1 MGEKPLLGKVALVT
15 GGAQGI
21 GSFIVKRFLEEGAS
35 VIIADIDQDEFKR
48 NFKKDTDNLLFIKAD
63 LTHSDGIDKIYKQVY
78 SKFKK
83 LNILVNNAAILD
95 ATPLKKLTM
104 SHFNHVINNNMN
116 TVLSVTLKFIDMLK
130 SKKEKNKILN
140 ISSIMGLRGSKDS
153 IPYSTAKGGVINLTR
168 CLAVDLAKYN
178 INVNA
183 ICPGFINT
191 RMALLPDGS
200 GHEYETDM
208 FKDVYLKHE
217 RIPLIRTGKSED
229 ISGPA
234 FFLCSKDSDYIT
246 GQMLMV
252 DGGISAIF

>member
-1 MGEKPLLGKVALVT
+1 MEEKSLLGKVALVT

-35 VIIADIDQDEFKR
+35 VIIADIDEDEFKS

-95 ATPLKKLTM
+95 ATPLNKLTM

-116 TVLSVTLKFIDMLK
+116 TVLSVTLKFIDILK

-168 CLAVDLAKYN
+168 CLAVDLAKFN

-217 RIPLIRTGKSED
+217 RIPLIRTGESED

-246 GQMLMV
+246 GQMLLV

>member
-1 MGEKPLLGKVALVT
+1 MNKKPLLNKVALVT

-21 GSFIVKRFLEEGAS
+21 GCSIAKRFLKEGAS
-35 VIIADIDQDEFKR
+35 VIIVDIDDKEYKE
-48 NFKKDTDNLLFIKAD
+48 NFNTKTKNILFLKGD
-63 LTHSDGIDKIYKQVY
+63 LTNAVDINKVYKKIS

-95 ATPLKKLTM
+95 ATPLNKLTL
-104 SHFNHVINNNMN
+104 SRFNHVIDNNLNS
-116 TVLSVTLKFIDMLK
+116 VLSVSLKFINLLK
-130 SKKEKNKILN
+130 SKKVTNKILN
-140 ISSIMGLRGSKDS
+140 ISSIMGVRGSKDS
-153 IPYSTAKGGVINLTR
+153 IPYSTAKGGVVNLTR
-168 CLAVDLAKYN
+168 CLAVDLAKYK

-191 RMALLPDGS
+191 RMAILPDGT

-208 FKDVYLKHE
+208 FRDVYLKHE
-217 RIPLIRTGKSED
+217 RIPLIRTGESKD

-234 FFLCSKDSDYIT
+234 FFLCSADSDYIT
-246 GQMLMV
+246 GQILLV

>member
-1 MGEKPLLGKVALVT
+1 MGEKSLLGKVALVT

-35 VIIADIDQDEFKR
+35 VIIADIDEDEFKS

-116 TVLSVTLKFIDMLK
+116 TVLSVTLKFIDILK

>member
-1 MGEKPLLGKVALVT
+1 MGGKQLSGKIALVT

-21 GSFIVKRFLEEGAS
+21 GSFIAKRFLEEGAS
-35 VIIADIDQDEFKR
+35 VIIADIDEDEFKS
-48 NFKKDTDNLLFIKAD
+48 NFKNKTENLLFIKAD
-63 LTHSDGIDKIYKQVY
+63 LTHSNGIDKIYKQVY

-95 ATPLKKLTM
+95 ATPLNKLTM

-116 TVLSVTLKFIDMLK
+116 TVLSVSLKFIDILK

-168 CLAVDLAKYN
+168 CLAVDLAKFN

-200 GHEYETDM
+200 GHEYETEM

-217 RIPLIRTGKSED
+217 RIPLIRTGISED

-234 FFLCSKDSDYIT
+234 FFLSSKDSDYIT
-246 GQMLMV
+246 GQILLV
-252 DGGISAIF
+252 DGGISATF

>member
-116 TVLSVTLKFIDMLK
+116 TVLSVTLKFIDILK

>member
-116 TVLSVTLKFIDMLK
+116 TVLSVTLKFIDILK

-246 GQMLMV
+246 GQILMV

>member
-21 GSFIVKRFLEEGAS
+21 GSFIVKRLLEEGAY
-35 VIIADIDQDEFKR
+35 VIIADIDEYEFKR

-104 SHFNHVINNNMN
+104 SHFNNVINNNMN
-116 TVLSVTLKFIDMLK
+116 TVLSVSLKFIDILK
-130 SKKEKNKILN
+130 SKKENNKILN

-217 RIPLIRTGKSED
+217 RIPLIRTGESED

-246 GQMLMV
+246 GQMLLV

>member
-1 MGEKPLLGKVALVT
+1 MGIKPLLGKVALVT

-35 VIIADIDQDEFKR
+35 VIIADIDEDEFKS
-48 NFKKDTDNLLFIKAD
+48 NFKKNTENLLFVKAD
-63 LTHSDGIDKIYKQVY
+63 LTNSVCIEKIYKLINN
-78 SKFKK
+78 KFKK

-95 ATPLKKLTM
+95 ATPLNKLTM
-104 SHFNHVINNNMN
+104 SHFNNVINNNMN
-116 TVLSVTLKFIDMLK
+116 TVLSVSLKFIDILK

-168 CLAVDLAKYN
+168 CLAADLAKFN

-200 GHEYETDM
+200 GHEYETEM
-208 FKDVYLKHE
+208 FKDVYIKHE

-246 GQMLMV
+246 GQMLLV

>member
-1 MGEKPLLGKVALVT
+1 MGEKPLWGKVALVT

-21 GSFIVKRFLEEGAS
+21 GSLIVKRFLEEGAS
-35 VIIADIDQDEFKR
+35 VIIADIDEREFER
-48 NFKKDTDNLLFIKAD
+48 NFKKNTENLLFIKAD
-63 LTHSDGIDKIYKQVY
+63 LTNSVDIDKIYKLINN
-78 SKFKK
+78 KFNK

-116 TVLSVTLKFIDMLK
+116 TVLSVSLKFIDILK

-168 CLAVDLAKYN
+168 CLAADLAKFN

-200 GHEYETDM
+200 GHEYETEM
-208 FKDVYLKHE
+208 FKDVYIKHE

-246 GQMLMV
+246 GQMLLV

>member
-1 MGEKPLLGKVALVT
+1 MEEKSLLGKVALVT

-35 VIIADIDQDEFKR
+35 VIIADIDEDEFKS

-63 LTHSDGIDKIYKQVY
+63 LTHSNGIDKIYKQVY

-95 ATPLKKLTM
+95 ATPLNKLTM

-116 TVLSVTLKFIDMLK
+116 TVLSVTLQFIDILK

-168 CLAVDLAKYN
+168 CLAVDLAKFN

-200 GHEYETDM
+200 GHEYETEM

-217 RIPLIRTGKSED
+217 RIPLIRTGIPDD

-234 FFLCSKDSDYIT
+234 FFLSSKDSDYIT
-246 GQMLMV
+246 GQILSV
-252 DGGISAIF
+252 DGGISATF

>member
-1 MGEKPLLGKVALVT
+1 MGGKPLFGKVALVT

-48 NFKKDTDNLLFIKAD
+48 NFKKDTDNLLFIEAD
-63 LTHSDGIDKIYKQVY
+63 LTHSDGIDKIYEQVY

-116 TVLSVTLKFIDMLK
+116 TVLSVTLKFIDILK

-140 ISSIMGLRGSKDS
+140 ISSIMGVRGSKDS
-153 IPYSTAKGGVINLTR
+153 IPYSTAKGGVVNLTR
-168 CLAVDLAKYN
+168 CLAVDIAKFN

-191 RMALLPDGS
+191 RMALLPDGT
-200 GHEYETDM
+200 GHEYETEM

-234 FFLCSKDSDYIT
+234 LFLCSKDSDYIT
-246 GQMLMV
+246 GQMLLV

>member
-1 MGEKPLLGKVALVT
+1 MGGKPLFGKVALVT

-116 TVLSVTLKFIDMLK
+116 TVLSVTLKFIDILK

>member
-1 MGEKPLLGKVALVT
+1 MGGKPLLGKVALVT

-21 GSFIVKRFLEEGAS
+21 GRFIVKRFLEEGAS

-116 TVLSVTLKFIDMLK
+116 TVLSVTLKFIDILK

>member
-1 MGEKPLLGKVALVT
+1 MEEKSLFGKVALVT

-21 GSFIVKRFLEEGAS
+21 GSLIVKRFLEEGAS
-35 VIIADIDQDEFKR
+35 VIIADIDEDEFKS

-63 LTHSDGIDKIYKQVY
+63 LTHSNGIDKIYKQVY

-95 ATPLKKLTM
+95 ATPLNKLTM

-116 TVLSVTLKFIDMLK
+116 TVLSVTLKFIDILK

-168 CLAVDLAKYN
+168 CLAVDLAKFN

-200 GHEYETDM
+200 GHEYETEM

-234 FFLCSKDSDYIT
+234 FFLSSKDSDYIT
-246 GQMLMV
+246 GQILSV
-252 DGGISAIF
+252 DGGISATF

>member
-1 MGEKPLLGKVALVT
+1 MEEKSLLGKVALVT

-35 VIIADIDQDEFKR
+35 VIIADIDEDEFKS

-63 LTHSDGIDKIYKQVY
+63 LTHSNGIDKIYKQVY

-95 ATPLKKLTM
+95 ATPLNKLTM

-116 TVLSVTLKFIDMLK
+116 TVLSVTLKFIDILK

-168 CLAVDLAKYN
+168 CLAVDLAKFN

-246 GQMLMV
+246 GQMLLV

>member
-1 MGEKPLLGKVALVT
+1 MGGKPLLDKVALVT

-21 GSFIVKRFLEEGAS
+21 GRFIVKRFLEEGAS

-48 NFKKDTDNLLFIKAD
+48 NFKKDTDNLLFIEAD
-63 LTHSDGIDKIYKQVY
+63 LSHSDGIDKIYKQVY
-78 SKFKK
+78 SKFKI

-116 TVLSVTLKFIDMLK
+116 TVLSVTLKFIDILK

-217 RIPLIRTGKSED
+217 RIPLNRTGKSED

>member
-1 MGEKPLLGKVALVT
+1 MGEKPLCGKVALVT

-21 GSFIVKRFLEEGAS
+21 GSLIVKRFLEEGAS
-35 VIIADIDQDEFKR
+35 VIIADIDERQFER
-48 NFKKDTDNLLFIKAD
+48 NFKNNIETLLFFKAD
-63 LTHSDGIDKIYKQVY
+63 LTNSASIDKLYKLIKN
-78 SKFKK
+78 KFNK

-116 TVLSVTLKFIDMLK
+116 TVLSVTLKFIDILK

-168 CLAVDLAKYN
+168 CLAVDLAKFN

-200 GHEYETDM
+200 GHEYETEM

-217 RIPLIRTGKSED
+217 RIPLIRTGISED

-234 FFLCSKDSDYIT
+234 FFLSSKDSDYIT
-246 GQMLMV
+246 GQILLV
-252 DGGISAIF
+252 DGGISATF

>member
-1 MGEKPLLGKVALVT
+1 MGGKQLSGKIALVT

-21 GSFIVKRFLEEGAS
+21 GSFIAKRFLEEGAS
-35 VIIADIDQDEFKR
+35 VIIADIDEDEFKS

-63 LTHSDGIDKIYKQVY
+63 LTHSNGIDKIYKQVY

-95 ATPLKKLTM
+95 ATPLNKLTM

-116 TVLSVTLKFIDMLK
+116 TVLSVTLKFIDILK

-168 CLAVDLAKYN
+168 CLAVDLAKFN

-191 RMALLPDGS
+191 RMALLPDGT
-200 GHEYETDM
+200 GHEYETEM

-234 FFLCSKDSDYIT
+234 LFLCSKDSDYIT
-246 GQMLMV
+246 GQMLLV